1 MGLHELTLR
10 NFRLFTEYTC
20 APDPS
25 AVTVFLSPN
34 GTGKTSVLE
43 AVNALATAASFR
55 TSTASDL
62 IKNNDSVAE
71 VHGVIFQRE
80 RRIQVDLTLTRGL
93 RNTTKRMLVN
103 GQRPRSRAELS
114 EILPLT
120 VFTPEGVDVVRGGPE
135 HRRLFLTNLLT
146 DFDPSTGELIE
157 RFNRTLTQRNAFLRS
172 LNGERPTVSQQ
183 NELEVWTSEFSESSQ
198 LLLIQR
204 RILIDQLSP
213 LVSDFYRE
221 LAHDTVDVSV
231 VYETSW
237 AGELRVALERL
248 YNEDRLRGFTSV
260 GPHRDDVSFSL
271 NGRDVRRKASQGEQR
286 SLALALRL
294 AGHALIRQQR
304 NLDPLLLLDDVFSEL
319 DPARSDRLL
328 QLMPV
333 GQTLVS
339 TASPLPTNL
348 TPSMVIDLSKVTS

>member
-1 MGLHELTLR
+1 
-10 NFRLFTEYTC
+10 
-20 APDPS
+20 
-25 AVTVFLSPN
+25 
-34 GTGKTSVLE
+34 
-43 AVNALATAASFR
+43 
-55 TSTASDL
+55 
-62 IKNNDSVAE
+62 
-71 VHGVIFQRE
+71 
-80 RRIQVDLTLTRGL
+80 
-93 RNTTKRMLVN
+93 
-103 GQRPRSRAELS
+103 
-114 EILPLT
+114 
-120 VFTPEGVDVVRGGPE
+120 
-135 HRRLFLTNLLT
+135 LLT

-183 NELEVWTSEFSESSQ
+183 NELEVWTSDFSESSQ

-237 AGELRVALERL
+237 AGELGVALERL

-294 AGHALIRQQR
+294 GGHALIRQQR

-319 DPARSDRLL
+319 DPSRSDRLL
-328 QLMPV
+328 QLMPA

-348 TPSMVIDLSKVTS
+348 TPSMVIDLSKVMS